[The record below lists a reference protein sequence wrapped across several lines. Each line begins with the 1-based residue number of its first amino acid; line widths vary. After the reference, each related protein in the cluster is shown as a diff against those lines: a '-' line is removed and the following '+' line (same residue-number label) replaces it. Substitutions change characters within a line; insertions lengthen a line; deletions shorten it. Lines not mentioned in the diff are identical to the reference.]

1 MKDFSKY
8 IIKSYKYWEVTIH
21 ENQGYLGRCV
31 IWCKRPEAD
40 DLSEIRKGEYDELLL
55 IINELKD
62 AIHKVFKPDWFN
74 YAFLGNEVRHLHAHV
89 VPRYASDRSYE
100 GGIFADKLY
109 GHNFQ
114 TDPGFKLDEE
124 MVLKIKEVI
133 AKELN

>member
-40 DLSEIRKGEYDELLL
+40 DLSEVMKEEYEELLL
-55 IINELKD
+55 IINALKD

-89 VPRYASDRSYE
+89 VPRYASERYYE
-100 GGIFADKLY
+100 GQVFSDKLY

-114 TDPGFKLDEE
+114 TNPEFKLLEE
-124 MVLKIKEVI
+124 MVLKIKEAI
-133 AKELN
+133 AKELK

>member
-8 IIKSYKYWEVTIH
+8 IIKGYKYWEVTIH
-21 ENQGYLGRCV
+21 ENQGYLGRSV

-40 DLSEIRKGEYDELLL
+40 DLSEIRKEEYDELLL
-55 IINELKD
+55 IINEVKD

-89 VPRYASDRSYE
+89 VPRYASGRYYE
-100 GGIFADKLY
+100 GMAFEDKFY

-114 TDPGFKLDEE
+114 TDPEFKISEE
-124 MVLKIKEVI
+124 MVLKIKEAI